1 MANIDQ
7 KPNKFGSRKRGI
19 SVLPIIFSSVLAAGA
34 LAGSGVG
41 IWHIASNYTESP
53 EFTRSVKGR
62 LQIDPFANYSEAE
75 KVDFDLDDATRVTQ
89 ECAQKLSR
97 WLKDQGQ
104 KSYDVSYECY
114 ESEDDP
120 DEFDCFLTAQFEI
133 DKVYRKH
140 YSSEEEKKEKIDND
154 QYLSFFS
161 DKGFNSNEKTFVY
174 RWWTQ
179 DESQQ
184 PVYSVI
190 PYRQVFD
197 IPSKVDEEN
206 PKVKTLV
213 DKNGGNGVLFS
224 INGDSKTLMKEIFT
238 DLAEA
243 KKFTQQKTNEEIKN
257 FCQPRLYIVNNLD
270 GLYNEVNYHL
280 ANWGN
285 QNYGKDRAYLNL
297 YEDSAYAKFSD
308 AYKNKDYQGV
318 VIEGGK
324 SDDLACRLQPA
335 KDHDSEEQEI
345 QNADIF
351 NYIDQ
356 ATPGTNEVD
365 FTNKYVDDIVTMDNF
380 NNFIPQEITEDYKND
395 VNFESWEINSV
406 DYFWFSEA
414 TKNLATTY
422 LNSQIKY
429 GFGKS
434 TIKTFD
440 LSDVKSYNKSFT
452 TIIQDRFQSIYV
464 APSFTETIFGGSSLV
479 GILSLGF
486 LIFLV
491 ALLIILAVLYRT
503 TGVMSW
509 ICMIFALSM
518 TGLIATIS
526 STAISM
532 SLLFGLFTMAMVG
545 FLASLAICGRM
556 KRRLNSHEDTQLIV
570 KKTFKQ
576 SLLPITDIS
585 VITLIFGVCFT
596 YIAPVALNSLGLVL
610 IIGAFMTFI
619 SVYLFNGLLHAL
631 LFNNQR
637 TFAKFGFF
645 GKPSNIANEMLYQSN
660 NAVPAS
666 MDATRLELAFYS
678 SMSKKKIDS
687 TSKKAMI
694 AVIVV
699 GALLVVGIIIFSV
712 LGFTSSTMFHTSNCL
727 AINTDQDVIGLG
739 WVSGLS
745 YTSYYHDVTNG
756 WWYFYTNAS
765 NINEVA
771 QSIAEKITE
780 GKLGV
785 QVLVQNIVGST
796 NRDILDFALISILVA
811 TLCSSI
817 YGAIRFNWIAFV
829 PMLAGSFGLPLLILG
844 LAAICQ
850 VKFDQFVVIGFVF
863 VVVVN
868 TIFTS
873 TMVGNIN
880 SAWSR
885 KDAYNKQEFKY
896 IVNVALANNWTY
908 IWTSGLAYL
917 IFIVVF
923 ALTAPIGVASI
934 IALLIIGGVVTIA
947 IAPFTL
953 SFLDYQFMKV
963 RNAALSRIVERNKNK
978 IVVNYDDIDEQ
989 GIEGINQFT
998 KHIPIS
1004 QEQKP
1009 QGE

>member
-1 MANIDQ
+1 MTNIDQ
-7 KPNKFGSRKRGI
+7 KPNKFDSRKKRVAI
-19 SVLPIIFSSVLAAGA
+19 LPIIFSSILAAGS
-34 LAGSGVG
+34 LAASGVG

-62 LQIDPFANYSEAE
+62 LQIDPFANYSETE
-75 KVDFDLDDATRVTQ
+75 KSQFEYDDANRITK
-89 ECAQKLSR
+89 ECAEKLSR

-104 KSYDVSYECY
+104 KTYDVAYECY
-114 ESEDDP
+114 ETEEEH
-120 DEFDCFLTAQFEI
+120 EFDCFLTAQFEI

-161 DKGFNSNEKTFVY
+161 EKGFNSNEKTFVY
-174 RWWTQ
+174 RWWLE
-179 DESQQ
+179 DEGQE

-190 PYRQVFD
+190 PYRQVFN
-197 IPSKVDEEN
+197 IPSKVDPDN
-206 PKVKTLV
+206 PEVKTIV
-213 DKNGGNGVLFS
+213 DKDGGNGVLFTVKS
-224 INGDSKTLMKEIFT
+224 ESKALIKEIFT
-238 DLAEA
+238 NLADA
-243 KKFTQQKTNEEIKN
+243 KKSTQQKINEDIKP
-257 FCQPRLYIVNNLD
+257 FCQPRLYIVNNIN

-285 QNYGKDRAYLNL
+285 QNYGKDRSYLNL
-297 YEDSAYAKFSD
+297 YEDSTYAKFSNT
-308 AYKNKDYQGV
+308 YKTKNFKGEDYD
-318 VIEGGK
+318 K
-324 SDDLACRLQPA
+324 PDSLACRLQSV
-335 KDHDSEEQEI
+335 KDHDRDDYDI
-345 QNADIF
+345 PNADIF

-356 ATPGTNEVD
+356 ATPGTNEID
-365 FTNKYVDDIVTMDNF
+365 FTHKYVDDIVTIANF
-380 NNFIPQEITEDYKND
+380 DKFIPQEITEKYKNE
-395 VNFESWEINSV
+395 VNFESLEINSIN
-406 DYFWFSEA
+406 YFWYTQS

-422 LNSQIKY
+422 LNNQIKY
-429 GFGKS
+429 GFGKAA
-434 TIKTFD
+434 IKTINLD
-440 LSDVKSYNKSFT
+440 DITSYNKSFT
-452 TIIQDRFQSIYV
+452 TITQDNFKSIYV

-486 LIFLV
+486 LIFLI

-518 TGLIATIS
+518 TGLIATIGA
-526 STAISM
+526 TAISM
-532 SLLFGLFTMAMVG
+532 SLLFGLFTMAMAG
-545 FLASLAICGRM
+545 FLASLVICGRM

-585 VITLIFGVCFT
+585 VITLIFGLCFT

-610 IIGAFMTFI
+610 IIGSFAIFI
-619 SVYLFNGLLHAL
+619 NVYLFNGLLHIL
-631 LFNNQR
+631 FFNNQL

-660 NAVPAS
+660 SAIPAS
-666 MDATRLELAFYS
+666 MDATRLDLAFYS

-687 TSKKAMI
+687 TGKKAMI

-699 GALLVVGIIIFSV
+699 GVLLIAGIIVFSV
-712 LGFTSSTMFHTSNCL
+712 LGFTSSTMYHTSNCL
-727 AINTDQDVIGLG
+727 AIKTDQDVLGLG
-739 WVSGLS
+739 WVNELS
-745 YTSYYHDVTNG
+745 YTSYYHDVQNG

-765 NINEVA
+765 NINDVA
-771 QSIAEKITE
+771 LSIAEKLDDN
-780 GKLGV
+780 LGNL
-785 QVLVQNIVGST
+785 VLVQNIVGST
-796 NRDILDFALISILVA
+796 NHDILDYALISILVA
-811 TLCSSI
+811 TLCCSL
-817 YGAIRFNWIAFV
+817 YGAIRYNWIAFV

-863 VVVVN
+863 IVVVN

-873 TMVGNIN
+873 MMIGNIN
-880 SAWSR
+880 GAWSR

-896 IVNVALANNWTY
+896 IVNVALTNNWTY

-923 ALTAPIGVASI
+923 AITGPIGISSI
-934 IALLIIGGVVTIA
+934 VALLIIGGIVTVS

-963 RNAALSRIVERNKNK
+963 RNAVLNRIVERNKNK
-978 IVVNYDDIDEQ
+978 VVINYDDIDEQ

-998 KHIPIS
+998 RQIPVS
-1004 QEQKP
+1004 QEKKP